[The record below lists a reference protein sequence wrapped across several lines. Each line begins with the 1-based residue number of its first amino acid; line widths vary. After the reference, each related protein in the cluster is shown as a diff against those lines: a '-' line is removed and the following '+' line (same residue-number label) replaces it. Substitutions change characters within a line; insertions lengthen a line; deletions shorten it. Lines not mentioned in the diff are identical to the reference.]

1 MLDVNSKNRRYLI
14 FTKITLFVLYLLT
27 FGAYIAVIATQNPKE
42 YKLVGVAH
50 SLILVFSD
58 LM

>member
-1 MLDVNSKNRRYLI
+1 VNSKNKRYLL
-14 FTKITLFVLYLLT
+14 FTKVALIVLYLLT